1 MSDDR
6 PDKKDKSSEESE
18 PTEGTPEENQPKKPG
33 SEGESTSEGEGG
45 STSEKNADAGDGSED
60 SAAEGEEFSDY
71 FDEDGDPYM
80 SDDYGYDDEIEDYAL
95 DGTGA
100 PRKPRSAAG
109 RLLSRQRSR
118 DEDDDN
124 DDDDD
129 TDGEEEGGMSFLDHL
144 EEFRWTIARCVL
156 AFFIGLFVVAIFIQD
171 IAEMLKYPILSAY
184 GSVELV
190 KQNLITYRPMGVI
203 SVFFQIALLGGFTLS
218 MPFVLFF
225 MAAFVAPGLN
235 EKERKVLRPASLAAF
250 VLFLTGVAFAFY
262 VILPLTLAFSVRLN
276 QYFGF
281 ELFWAASDYYSMV
294 VWFSMATGAFFQF
307 PLLIVILVYL
317 QILPVS
323 KLKTIRK
330 GVFVGLMVFSALM
343 SPGGD
348 FISLPITTAFMYGLY
363 ELAIW
368 AGSRIEK
375 KKREADE
382 AELKD
387 ES

>member
-6 PDKKDKSSEESE
+6 PDKDEKSPEESE
-18 PTEGTPEENQPKKPG
+18 PSEETPEENQPKKPG
-33 SEGESTSEGEGG
+33 SETEGDAA
-45 STSEKNADAGDGSED
+45 SEKNKDAGDELED
-60 SAAEGEEFSDY
+60 SASEGEEFSDY

-80 SDDYGYDDEIEDYAL
+80 SEDYGDDEIEDYGL

-100 PRKPRSAAG
+100 PRKARSAAG
-109 RLLSRQRSR
+109 RLLSRQRS
-118 DEDDDN
+118 DEDDDE
-124 DDDDD
+124 DDDED
-129 TDGEEEGGMSFLDHL
+129 EESGMSFLDHL

-156 AFFIGLFVVAIFIQD
+156 AFFVGLFVVAIFIQD
-171 IAEMLKYPILSAY
+171 IAEILKYPILSAY

-190 KQNLITYRPMGVI
+190 EQNLITYRPMGVI

-225 MAAFVAPGLN
+225 MAAFVAPGLT

-250 VLFLTGVAFAFY
+250 ILFLTGVAFAFY

-276 QYFGF
+276 QFFGF
-281 ELFWAASDYYSMV
+281 DLFWAASDYFSMV

-317 QILPVS
+317 QILPVA
-323 KLKTIRK
+323 KLRTIRK
-330 GVFVGLMVFSALM
+330 GVFVGLMVFSAIM

-348 FISLPITTAFMYGLY
+348 FISLPVTTAFMYGLY

-382 AELKD
+382 AELD
-387 ES
+387 R